1 MEQNGELAGYLGVD
15 NPPPDKIINIA
26 SLLQTL
32 CYFVSL
38 ALQHAESQKK
48 LSYLSYH
55 DNSTTFYN
63 RNRYIKDTQKLFNM
77 DTSLGIIYLDV
88 NGLKD
93 VNDQFGH
100 EVGDALLVECARRMK
115 MVFKKADFYRIGGDE
130 FIIIICQSIKKESFE
145 KRVKELS
152 ESFSKKPV
160 CQVAIGTQ
168 WTNAVGNINEMIAE
182 ADARMYENKKEFY
195 HKHMIS
201 RRYRHHSDEMLHL
214 TNIDYLESEIENGH
228 FVVYLQPKILCE
240 DRSCVG
246 AEALIRYCDNAG
258 TLIPP
263 LFFLPLLE
271 GVELVDLIDFFVL
284 DTVCQKIKY
293 WLDKEMKII
302 PLSINF
308 SIESL
313 RGKSFVERILE
324 ICKKYQIPTKYIEIE
339 ITERVHDE
347 KNFEIKTVIS
357 KLRSAGFIVA
367 IDDFGT
373 EYANL
378 ALLSDAE
385 FDILKLDK
393 SLISNVALNPRT
405 KIIMEYISKICHRLG
420 VDMIAEGIESEEQFF
435 TLCSYGVETVQGY
448 LFSKPLAINV
458 FEEKYLS

>member
-1 MEQNGELAGYLGVD
+1 LEQNGELAGYLGVD

-240 DRSCVG
+240 DCSYVG

-258 TLIPP
+258 TL
-263 LFFLPLLE
+263 
-271 GVELVDLIDFFVL
+271 
-284 DTVCQKIKY
+284 
-293 WLDKEMKII
+293 I

-324 ICKKYQIPTKYIEIE
+324 TCKKYQIPTKYIEIE

>member
-240 DRSCVG
+240 DCSCVG

-258 TLIPP
+258 TL
-263 LFFLPLLE
+263 
-271 GVELVDLIDFFVL
+271 
-284 DTVCQKIKY
+284 
-293 WLDKEMKII
+293 I

-324 ICKKYQIPTKYIEIE
+324 TCKKYQIPTKYIEIE

-373 EYANL
+373 VYANL

-420 VDMIAEGIESEEQFF
+420 LDMIAEGIESEEQFF

>member
-63 RNRYIKDTQKLFNM
+63 RNRYIKGTQKLFNM

-93 VNDQFGH
+93 VNAQFGH

-130 FIIIICQSIKKESFE
+130 FIIICQSIKKESFE

-240 DRSCVG
+240 DRSCVV

-258 TLIPP
+258 TL
-263 LFFLPLLE
+263 
-271 GVELVDLIDFFVL
+271 
-284 DTVCQKIKY
+284 
-293 WLDKEMKII
+293 I

-324 ICKKYQIPTKYIEIE
+324 TCKKYQIPTKYIEIE

-435 TLCSYGVETVQGY
+435 TL
-448 LFSKPLAINV
+448 
-458 FEEKYLS
+458 

>member
-15 NPPPDKIINIA
+15 NPTPDKIINIA

-130 FIIIICQSIKKESFE
+130 FIIIIICQSIKKESFE

-240 DRSCVG
+240 DCSCVG

-258 TLIPP
+258 TL
-263 LFFLPLLE
+263 
-271 GVELVDLIDFFVL
+271 
-284 DTVCQKIKY
+284 
-293 WLDKEMKII
+293 I

-324 ICKKYQIPTKYIEIE
+324 TCKKYQIPTKYIEIE

-420 VDMIAEGIESEEQFF
+420 VDMIAEGIESEEQF
-435 TLCSYGVETVQGY
+435 LRCVHMGLKQLKVIYSASRWQ
-448 LFSKPLAINV
+448 
-458 FEEKYLS
+458 

>member
-115 MVFKKADFYRIGGDE
+115 MVFKKADFYRIGGNE
-130 FIIIICQSIKKESFE
+130 FIIICQSIKKESFE

-258 TLIPP
+258 TLIP
-263 LFFLPLLE
+263 
-271 GVELVDLIDFFVL
+271 
-284 DTVCQKIKY
+284 
-293 WLDKEMKII
+293 
-302 PLSINF
+302 LSINF

-324 ICKKYQIPTKYIEIE
+324 TCKKYQIPTKYIEIE

-420 VDMIAEGIESEEQFF
+420 LDMIAEGIESEEQFF

>member
-130 FIIIICQSIKKESFE
+130 FIIICQSIKKESFE

-258 TLIPP
+258 TLIP
-263 LFFLPLLE
+263 
-271 GVELVDLIDFFVL
+271 
-284 DTVCQKIKY
+284 
-293 WLDKEMKII
+293 
-302 PLSINF
+302 LSINF

-324 ICKKYQIPTKYIEIE
+324 TCKKYQIPTKYIEIE

>member
-77 DTSLGIIYLDV
+77 DTSLGIIYL
-88 NGLKD
+88 D

-258 TLIPP
+258 TLIP
-263 LFFLPLLE
+263 
-271 GVELVDLIDFFVL
+271 
-284 DTVCQKIKY
+284 
-293 WLDKEMKII
+293 
-302 PLSINF
+302 LSINF

-324 ICKKYQIPTKYIEIE
+324 TCKKYQIPTKYIEIE

>member
-1 MEQNGELAGYLGVD
+1 MLFRF
-15 NPPPDKIINIA
+15 ISI
-26 SLLQTL
+26 TT
-32 CYFVSL
+32 CR
-38 ALQHAESQKK
+38 ESKK

-130 FIIIICQSIKKESFE
+130 FIIICQSIKKESFE

-258 TLIPP
+258 TLIP
-263 LFFLPLLE
+263 
-271 GVELVDLIDFFVL
+271 
-284 DTVCQKIKY
+284 
-293 WLDKEMKII
+293 
-302 PLSINF
+302 LSINF

-324 ICKKYQIPTKYIEIE
+324 TCKKYQIPTKYIEIE

-420 VDMIAEGIESEEQFF
+420 LDMIAEGIESEEQFF

>member
-240 DRSCVG
+240 DCSCVG

-258 TLIPP
+258 TL
-263 LFFLPLLE
+263 
-271 GVELVDLIDFFVL
+271 
-284 DTVCQKIKY
+284 
-293 WLDKEMKII
+293 I

-324 ICKKYQIPTKYIEIE
+324 TCKKYQIPTKYIEIE

-347 KNFEIKTVIS
+347 KNFEIKAVIS

-420 VDMIAEGIESEEQFF
+420 LDMIAEGIESEEQFF

>member
-55 DNSTTFYN
+55 DNLTTFYN

-93 VNDQFGH
+93 VNAQFGH

-130 FIIIICQSIKKESFE
+130 FIIICQSIKKESFE

-240 DRSCVG
+240 DCSCVG

-258 TLIPP
+258 TL
-263 LFFLPLLE
+263 
-271 GVELVDLIDFFVL
+271 
-284 DTVCQKIKY
+284 
-293 WLDKEMKII
+293 I

-324 ICKKYQIPTKYIEIE
+324 TCKKYQIPTKYIEIE

-420 VDMIAEGIESEEQFF
+420 LDMIAEGIESEEQFF

>member
-130 FIIIICQSIKKESFE
+130 FIIIIICQSIKKESFE

-214 TNIDYLESEIENGH
+214 TNIDYIESEIENGH

-240 DRSCVG
+240 DCSCVG

-258 TLIPP
+258 TLIP
-263 LFFLPLLE
+263 
-271 GVELVDLIDFFVL
+271 
-284 DTVCQKIKY
+284 
-293 WLDKEMKII
+293 
-302 PLSINF
+302 LSMNF

-324 ICKKYQIPTKYIEIE
+324 TCKKYQIPTKYIEIE

-420 VDMIAEGIESEEQFF
+420 LDMIAEGIESEEQFF

>member
-240 DRSCVG
+240 DCSCVG

-258 TLIPP
+258 TL
-263 LFFLPLLE
+263 
-271 GVELVDLIDFFVL
+271 
-284 DTVCQKIKY
+284 
-293 WLDKEMKII
+293 I

-324 ICKKYQIPTKYIEIE
+324 TCKKYQIPTKYIEIE

-420 VDMIAEGIESEEQFF
+420 LDMIAEGIESEEQFF

>member
-240 DRSCVG
+240 DCSCVG

-258 TLIPP
+258 TL
-263 LFFLPLLE
+263 
-271 GVELVDLIDFFVL
+271 
-284 DTVCQKIKY
+284 
-293 WLDKEMKII
+293 I

-324 ICKKYQIPTKYIEIE
+324 TCKKYQIPTKYIEIE

-373 EYANL
+373 EYVNL

-420 VDMIAEGIESEEQFF
+420 LDMIAEGIESEEQFF

>member
-130 FIIIICQSIKKESFE
+130 FIIVCQSIKKESFE

-240 DRSCVG
+240 DCSYVG

-258 TLIPP
+258 TL
-263 LFFLPLLE
+263 
-271 GVELVDLIDFFVL
+271 
-284 DTVCQKIKY
+284 
-293 WLDKEMKII
+293 I

-324 ICKKYQIPTKYIEIE
+324 TCKKYQIPTKYIEIE

>member
-1 MEQNGELAGYLGVD
+1 MLFRF
-15 NPPPDKIINIA
+15 ISI
-26 SLLQTL
+26 TT
-32 CYFVSL
+32 CR
-38 ALQHAESQKK
+38 ESKK

-55 DNSTTFYN
+55 DNSPTFYN

-258 TLIPP
+258 TLIP
-263 LFFLPLLE
+263 
-271 GVELVDLIDFFVL
+271 
-284 DTVCQKIKY
+284 
-293 WLDKEMKII
+293 
-302 PLSINF
+302 LSINF

-324 ICKKYQIPTKYIEIE
+324 TCKKYQIPTKYIEIE

>member
-130 FIIIICQSIKKESFE
+130 FIIIIICQSIKKESFE

-258 TLIPP
+258 TLIP
-263 LFFLPLLE
+263 
-271 GVELVDLIDFFVL
+271 
-284 DTVCQKIKY
+284 
-293 WLDKEMKII
+293 
-302 PLSINF
+302 LSINF

-324 ICKKYQIPTKYIEIE
+324 TCKKYQIPTKYIEIE

>member
-93 VNDQFGH
+93 VNAQFGH

-115 MVFKKADFYRIGGDE
+115 MVFKKADFYRVGGDE

-240 DRSCVG
+240 DRSCVV

-258 TLIPP
+258 TL
-263 LFFLPLLE
+263 
-271 GVELVDLIDFFVL
+271 
-284 DTVCQKIKY
+284 
-293 WLDKEMKII
+293 I

-324 ICKKYQIPTKYIEIE
+324 TCKKYQIPTKYIEIE

-420 VDMIAEGIESEEQFF
+420 LDMIAEGIESEEQFLRCVHMGLKQF
-435 TLCSYGVETVQGY
+435 KVIYSASRWQ
-448 LFSKPLAINV
+448 
-458 FEEKYLS
+458 

>member
-93 VNDQFGH
+93 VNAQFGH

-130 FIIIICQSIKKESFE
+130 FIIICQSIKKESFE

-258 TLIPP
+258 TLIP
-263 LFFLPLLE
+263 
-271 GVELVDLIDFFVL
+271 
-284 DTVCQKIKY
+284 
-293 WLDKEMKII
+293 
-302 PLSINF
+302 LSINF

-324 ICKKYQIPTKYIEIE
+324 TCKKYQIPTKYIEIE

-420 VDMIAEGIESEEQFF
+420 LDMIAEGIESEEQFF

>member
-93 VNDQFGH
+93 VNAQFGH

-115 MVFKKADFYRIGGDE
+115 MVFKKADFYRICGDE
-130 FIIIICQSIKKESFE
+130 FIIICQSIKKESFE

-240 DRSCVG
+240 DRS
-246 AEALIRYCDNAG
+246 
-258 TLIPP
+258 
-263 LFFLPLLE
+263 
-271 GVELVDLIDFFVL
+271 VL
-284 DTVCQKIKY
+284 GQK
-293 WLDKEMKII
+293 
-302 PLSINF
+302 
-308 SIESL
+308 
-313 RGKSFVERILE
+313 
-324 ICKKYQIPTKYIEIE
+324 
-339 ITERVHDE
+339 H
-347 KNFEIKTVIS
+347 
-357 KLRSAGFIVA
+357 
-367 IDDFGT
+367 
-373 EYANL
+373 
-378 ALLSDAE
+378 
-385 FDILKLDK
+385 
-393 SLISNVALNPRT
+393 
-405 KIIMEYISKICHRLG
+405 
-420 VDMIAEGIESEEQFF
+420 
-435 TLCSYGVETVQGY
+435 
-448 LFSKPLAINV
+448 
-458 FEEKYLS
+458 

>member
-240 DRSCVG
+240 DCSCVG

-258 TLIPP
+258 TL
-263 LFFLPLLE
+263 
-271 GVELVDLIDFFVL
+271 
-284 DTVCQKIKY
+284 
-293 WLDKEMKII
+293 I

-324 ICKKYQIPTKYIEIE
+324 TCKKYQIPTKYIEIE

-420 VDMIAEGIESEEQFF
+420 LDMIAEGIESEEQFF
-435 TLCSYGVETVQGY
+435 Y
-448 LFSKPLAINV
+448 AV
-458 FEEKYLS
+458 FIWG

>member
-88 NGLKD
+88 NGLRD

-130 FIIIICQSIKKESFE
+130 FIIIIICQSIKKESFE

-240 DRSCVG
+240 DCSCVG

-258 TLIPP
+258 TL
-263 LFFLPLLE
+263 
-271 GVELVDLIDFFVL
+271 
-284 DTVCQKIKY
+284 
-293 WLDKEMKII
+293 I

-324 ICKKYQIPTKYIEIE
+324 TCKKYQIPTKYIEIE

-420 VDMIAEGIESEEQFF
+420 LDMIAEGIESEEQFF

>member
-130 FIIIICQSIKKESFE
+130 FIIICQSIKKESFE

-240 DRSCVG
+240 DCSCVG

-258 TLIPP
+258 TL
-263 LFFLPLLE
+263 
-271 GVELVDLIDFFVL
+271 
-284 DTVCQKIKY
+284 
-293 WLDKEMKII
+293 I

-324 ICKKYQIPTKYIEIE
+324 TCKKYQIPTKYIEIE

-420 VDMIAEGIESEEQFF
+420 LDMIAEGIESEEQFF

>member
-88 NGLKD
+88 NSLKD
-93 VNDQFGH
+93 VNDQFGD

-130 FIIIICQSIKKESFE
+130 FIIICQSIKKESFE

-258 TLIPP
+258 TLIP
-263 LFFLPLLE
+263 
-271 GVELVDLIDFFVL
+271 
-284 DTVCQKIKY
+284 
-293 WLDKEMKII
+293 
-302 PLSINF
+302 LSINF

-324 ICKKYQIPTKYIEIE
+324 TCKKYQIPTKYIEIE

-420 VDMIAEGIESEEQFF
+420 LDMIAEGIESEEQFF

>member
-240 DRSCVG
+240 DCSCVG

-258 TLIPP
+258 TL
-263 LFFLPLLE
+263 
-271 GVELVDLIDFFVL
+271 
-284 DTVCQKIKY
+284 
-293 WLDKEMKII
+293 I

-324 ICKKYQIPTKYIEIE
+324 TCKKYQIPTKYIEIE

-393 SLISNVALNPRT
+393 SLISNVTLNPRT

-420 VDMIAEGIESEEQFF
+420 LDMIAEGIESEEQFF

>member
-93 VNDQFGH
+93 VNAQFGH

-130 FIIIICQSIKKESFE
+130 FIIICQSIKKESFE

-258 TLIPP
+258 TLIP
-263 LFFLPLLE
+263 
-271 GVELVDLIDFFVL
+271 
-284 DTVCQKIKY
+284 
-293 WLDKEMKII
+293 
-302 PLSINF
+302 LSINF

-324 ICKKYQIPTKYIEIE
+324 TCKKYQIPTKYIEIE

-347 KNFEIKTVIS
+347 KNFEIKMVIS

>member
-240 DRSCVG
+240 DCSCVG

-258 TLIPP
+258 TL
-263 LFFLPLLE
+263 
-271 GVELVDLIDFFVL
+271 
-284 DTVCQKIKY
+284 
-293 WLDKEMKII
+293 I

-324 ICKKYQIPTKYIEIE
+324 TCKKYQIPTKYIEIE

-347 KNFEIKTVIS
+347 KNFENKTVIS

-420 VDMIAEGIESEEQFF
+420 LDMIAEGIESEEQFF

>member
-93 VNDQFGH
+93 VNAQFGH

-130 FIIIICQSIKKESFE
+130 FIIICQSIKKESFE

-240 DRSCVG
+240 DCSCVG

-258 TLIPP
+258 TL
-263 LFFLPLLE
+263 
-271 GVELVDLIDFFVL
+271 
-284 DTVCQKIKY
+284 
-293 WLDKEMKII
+293 I

-324 ICKKYQIPTKYIEIE
+324 TCKKYQIPTKYIEIE

-347 KNFEIKTVIS
+347 KNFEIKTAIS

>member
-240 DRSCVG
+240 DCSCVG

-258 TLIPP
+258 TL
-263 LFFLPLLE
+263 
-271 GVELVDLIDFFVL
+271 
-284 DTVCQKIKY
+284 
-293 WLDKEMKII
+293 I

-324 ICKKYQIPTKYIEIE
+324 TCKKYQIPTKYIEIE

-420 VDMIAEGIESEEQFF
+420 LDMIVEGIESEEQFF

>member
-93 VNDQFGH
+93 VNAQFGH

-130 FIIIICQSIKKESFE
+130 FIIICQSIKKESFE

-201 RRYRHHSDEMLHL
+201 RRYRYHSDEMLHL

-240 DRSCVG
+240 DCSCVG

-258 TLIPP
+258 TL
-263 LFFLPLLE
+263 
-271 GVELVDLIDFFVL
+271 
-284 DTVCQKIKY
+284 
-293 WLDKEMKII
+293 I

-324 ICKKYQIPTKYIEIE
+324 TCKKYQIPTKYIEIE

>member
-130 FIIIICQSIKKESFE
+130 FIIICQSIKKESFE
-145 KRVKELS
+145 NRVKELS

-258 TLIPP
+258 TLIP
-263 LFFLPLLE
+263 
-271 GVELVDLIDFFVL
+271 
-284 DTVCQKIKY
+284 
-293 WLDKEMKII
+293 
-302 PLSINF
+302 LSINF

-324 ICKKYQIPTKYIEIE
+324 TCKKYQIPTKYIEIE

>member
-63 RNRYIKDTQKLFNM
+63 RNRYIKGTQKLFNM

-240 DRSCVG
+240 DCSCVG

-258 TLIPP
+258 TL
-263 LFFLPLLE
+263 
-271 GVELVDLIDFFVL
+271 
-284 DTVCQKIKY
+284 
-293 WLDKEMKII
+293 I

-324 ICKKYQIPTKYIEIE
+324 TCKKYQIPTKYIEIE

-373 EYANL
+373 EYVNL

-420 VDMIAEGIESEEQFF
+420 LDMIAEGIESEEQFF

>member
-100 EVGDALLVECARRMK
+100 EVGDALLVECARHMK

-130 FIIIICQSIKKESFE
+130 FIIICQSIKKESFE

-258 TLIPP
+258 TLIP
-263 LFFLPLLE
+263 
-271 GVELVDLIDFFVL
+271 
-284 DTVCQKIKY
+284 
-293 WLDKEMKII
+293 
-302 PLSINF
+302 LSINF

-324 ICKKYQIPTKYIEIE
+324 TCKKYQIPTKYIEIE

-420 VDMIAEGIESEEQFF
+420 LDMIAEGIESEEQFF

>member
-93 VNDQFGH
+93 VNAQFGH

-115 MVFKKADFYRIGGDE
+115 MVFKKADFYRIGRDE
-130 FIIIICQSIKKESFE
+130 FIIICQSIKKESFE

-240 DRSCVG
+240 DCSCVG

-258 TLIPP
+258 TL
-263 LFFLPLLE
+263 
-271 GVELVDLIDFFVL
+271 
-284 DTVCQKIKY
+284 
-293 WLDKEMKII
+293 I

-324 ICKKYQIPTKYIEIE
+324 TCKKYQIPTKYIEIE

>member
-240 DRSCVG
+240 DCSCVG

-258 TLIPP
+258 TL
-263 LFFLPLLE
+263 
-271 GVELVDLIDFFVL
+271 
-284 DTVCQKIKY
+284 
-293 WLDKEMKII
+293 I

-324 ICKKYQIPTKYIEIE
+324 TCKKYQIPIKYIEIE

-420 VDMIAEGIESEEQFF
+420 LDMIAEGIESEEQFF

>member
-1 MEQNGELAGYLGVD
+1 MLHC
-15 NPPPDKIINIA
+15 
-26 SLLQTL
+26 LQTL

-93 VNDQFGH
+93 VNAQFGH

-130 FIIIICQSIKKESFE
+130 FIIICQSIKKESFE

-240 DRSCVG
+240 DCSCVG

-258 TLIPP
+258 TL
-263 LFFLPLLE
+263 
-271 GVELVDLIDFFVL
+271 
-284 DTVCQKIKY
+284 
-293 WLDKEMKII
+293 I

-324 ICKKYQIPTKYIEIE
+324 TCKKYQIPTKYIEIE

>member
-182 ADARMYENKKEFY
+182 ADARIYENKKEFY

-240 DRSCVG
+240 DCSCVG

-258 TLIPP
+258 TL
-263 LFFLPLLE
+263 
-271 GVELVDLIDFFVL
+271 
-284 DTVCQKIKY
+284 
-293 WLDKEMKII
+293 I

-324 ICKKYQIPTKYIEIE
+324 TCKKYQIPTKYIEIE

-420 VDMIAEGIESEEQFF
+420 LDMIAEGIESEEQFF